1 MTLELR
7 LNTSMI
13 LTEVLKCLWN
23 YFQILQEFRCR
34 LVIPIGGS
42 ETLSDN
48 QIAVEFQASKRTQ
61 MVSEFFWNSFGMPLE
76 FFRIILEFFR
86 YYSG

>member
-13 LTEVLKCLWN
+13 LTEELKCLWN

-34 LVIPIGGS
+34 LVIPIGRS

-48 QIAVEFQASKRTQ
+48 QIAVKFQACKRTE
-61 MVSEFFWNSFGMPLE
+61 MVSESFRNSFGIHLGFVWNSSE
-76 FFRIILEFFR
+76 TL
-86 YYSG
+86 